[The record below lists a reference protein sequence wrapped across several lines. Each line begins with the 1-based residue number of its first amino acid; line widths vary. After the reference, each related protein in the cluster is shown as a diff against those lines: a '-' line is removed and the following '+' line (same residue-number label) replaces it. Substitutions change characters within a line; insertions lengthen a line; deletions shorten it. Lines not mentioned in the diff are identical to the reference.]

1 MVKLKARLIE
11 EINKIDD
18 ITLLKQ
24 ISDLV
29 IKSDQELFVEFSATQ
44 IEEIKDSQIQIQNGD
59 SFAHNDVMKMIN
71 E

>member
-18 ITLLKQ
+18 TSLLQQ

-29 IKSDQELFVEFSATQ
+29 LESDQEVVVEFNSTQ
-44 IEEIKDSQIQIQNGD
+44 IKDIKDSQNQIQEGD
-59 SFAHNDVMKMIN
+59 SFDHIDVMKMIN

>member
-59 SFAHNDVMKMIN
+59 SLAHNDVMKMIN